1 MLVPAAAGSENC
13 LDCTPD
19 ELASLVREIQ
29 DSSLVKTHTYHLK
42 GYKNSFVARDLVTWM
57 VEQKKLPCELFC
69 VCVHFTSLSPSF
81 HLSFSFISP
90 LFLLHFTSLSPSFHL
105 SFSFISPLFLLH
117 FTSLS
122 PSFHLSFSFI
132 SPLFLL
138 HFTSLSPSFHLSFSF
153 ISPLF
158 LLHFTS
164 LFFSFI
170 SPLFLLHFT
179 SLSPSFHLSLFLL
192 HFTSLSP
199 SFHLSLLSRF
209 IFLSPLSYSSSSTNY
224 LHNI

>member
-1 MLVPAAAGSENC
+1 MLVPAAAGSEDC

-69 VCVHFTSLSPSF
+69 VCVHFSSLSPSF
-81 HLSFSFISP
+81 HLSFSPLFLLHFTSLSHLSFSFISP

-105 SFSFISPLFLLH
+105 SFSFISPLF
-117 FTSLS
+117 TQ
-122 PSFHLSFSFI
+122 PFH
-132 SPLFLL
+132 
-138 HFTSLSPSFHLSFSF
+138 
-153 ISPLF
+153 
-158 LLHFTS
+158 
-164 LFFSFI
+164 
-170 SPLFLLHFT
+170 
-179 SLSPSFHLSLFLL
+179 
-192 HFTSLSP
+192 
-199 SFHLSLLSRF
+199 
-209 IFLSPLSYSSSSTNY
+209 FLSPLSSSSSSTNY